1 MKIDAK
7 VQSIS
12 KLKDYFFLV
21 PDYQR
26 EYVWK
31 PDDEVEQFLI
41 DIENEYSPDAKE
53 QRNYFLG
60 SIIIANND
68 RCFDVVD
75 GQQRLTTIML
85 SLCVFRDL
93 LKKETL
99 NSAQKNYLQI
109 IENLLY
115 NFDIE
120 SGETRVRLELQ
131 YEESHDYLTALIQ
144 EQPYNGVRSPSIV
157 RMQDAY
163 TKILRHFQ
171 LYAGIDELID
181 FAKYCLTK
189 IELVVIES
197 QDLSSAL
204 KIFETIN
211 QRGAGLN
218 AMDLVK
224 NLLFSHQMIDPLS
237 CKHFIRMI
245 YKNWFIQILR
255 EHGSAFFQVFFKNR
269 CQVLYDWHMPYFIS
283 LSMYSYMLWRT
294 H

>member
-60 SIIIANND
+60 SIIIVNND

-131 YEESHDYLTALIQ
+131 YEESHDYFSLDTGATLQWSAIPIYRANAGCLY
-144 EQPYNGVRSPSIV
+144 ENTSTLSIIC
-157 RMQDAY
+157 RD
-163 TKILRHFQ
+163 
-171 LYAGIDELID
+171 
-181 FAKYCLTK
+181 
-189 IELVVIES
+189 
-197 QDLSSAL
+197 
-204 KIFETIN
+204 
-211 QRGAGLN
+211 
-218 AMDLVK
+218 
-224 NLLFSHQMIDPLS
+224 
-237 CKHFIRMI
+237 
-245 YKNWFIQILR
+245 
-255 EHGSAFFQVFFKNR
+255 
-269 CQVLYDWHMPYFIS
+269 
-283 LSMYSYMLWRT
+283 
-294 H
+294 

>member
-60 SIIIANND
+60 SIIIVNND

-144 EQPYNGVRSPSIV
+144 EQPYNGVRSPSIE

-224 NLLFSHQMIDPLS
+224 NLLFRCPKS
-237 CKHFIRMI
+237 R
-245 YKNWFIQILR
+245 ILPR
-255 EHGSAFFQVFFKNR
+255 
-269 CQVLYDWHMPYFIS
+269 
-283 LSMYSYMLWRT
+283 
-294 H
+294 